1 MIEGVVVRMLGLLI
15 VRGLLSLVRLGP
27 APDAKDVQIAVL
39 RHQLAV
45 LSRQVTRPRYTV
57 TDRMVLA
64 SLAGLLPRPQWTA
77 LLVTPATLLR

>member
-1 MIEGVVVRMLGLLI
+1 MVRMLGLLI